1 MDLNAN
7 FGDDKRVL
15 TSYGGHFQQLYY
27 VVSAIYDMY
36 GDDLEDFFHRKG
48 TNPTDEN
55 SKKPLTARELLVEQ
69 FFLPFLVQYMRD
81 NKMEAFTF
89 MANS

>member
-36 GDDLEDFFHRKG
+36 GDDL
-48 TNPTDEN
+48 
-55 SKKPLTARELLVEQ
+55 
-69 FFLPFLVQYMRD
+69 
-81 NKMEAFTF
+81 
-89 MANS
+89 